1 MKPPSG
7 YGSWSTLSSSDPSTT
22 STTKTQREIE
32 LEEELSASSSQLKE
46 TQQKL
51 KEASEQLK
59 ATQEAH
65 DNLKQLLE
73 KSVNNIQ
80 KQLQAQKDEME
91 ESFDR
96 KLAELQSQF
105 AWQNTNPHTPPNQ
118 PNRKRQDTRPSPY
131 EAHGIPQHYTMQA
144 PHYPMQHFHHPYQ
157 QYHMN
162 TPTMYRAIDSY
173 HSTIPPHYPEQ
184 TEQPGGT
191 EWNDTTDQLQEPF
204 QEDGSEEQI

>member
-32 LEEELSASSSQLKE
+32 LEEELSATSSQLKG

-96 KLAELQSQF
+96 KLAEKLQQLQSQF
-105 AWQNTNPHTPPNQ
+105 ALQNTNAHTPPNQ
-118 PNRKRQDTRPSPY
+118 PRKRQDTRPSPY
-131 EAHGIPQHYTMQA
+131 EAHGIPQNYTMQI
-144 PHYPMQHFHHPYQ
+144 PQYPMQHYYH
-157 QYHMN
+157 QYHQPQTYSPNM
-162 TPTMYRAIDSY
+162 
-173 HSTIPPHYPEQ
+173 HPHYS
-184 TEQPGGT
+184 PGPMEHMEDTAWGK
-191 EWNDTTDQLQEPF
+191 TTDQLQEPF
-204 QEDGSEEQI
+204 QEDGSAEQI